1 MRRIGYSDTTM
12 HNGQEQQY
20 PVAANPVLHTSE
32 PLHLT
37 TAGKSQSNRRTKYHF
52 AITPGEANLF
62 PGHDRIAVTL
72 WNPYRAYCTNVATAA
87 SRRNT
92 ILGRIQN
99 VQKRAA
105 RFARQ
110 PARGLRSLHRV

>member
-1 MRRIGYSDTTM
+1 
-12 HNGQEQQY
+12 
-20 PVAANPVLHTSE
+20 
-32 PLHLT
+32 
-37 TAGKSQSNRRTKYHF
+37 
-52 AITPGEANLF
+52 
-62 PGHDRIAVTL
+62 VTL